1 MMQKFV
7 FNKNNM
13 RFKVCCASCEN
24 RILETDGSR
33 CGLAGAK
40 PNHKPDEQCTAYQ
53 FRTSLMDAGKEKGRI
68 KKPDY
73 FRFLLEWRDREK
85 ASNGKVPPAGLTQIR
100 SEYEKMYGSIYLTQ

>member
-1 MMQKFV
+1 MEFV
-7 FNKNNM
+7 TNNNGI

-24 RILETDGSR
+24 RVLEVTGSR
-33 CGLAGAK
+33 RGLMK
-40 PNHKPDEQCTAYQ
+40 PKHKTDNQCTAYQ

-100 SEYEKMYGSIYLTQ
+100 SEYEKMYGSIYLTP